1 MTFVSKNRF
10 SISLPIFYIAHHLQH
25 AKLCVPM
32 FKHWLQ
38 SAEIRGL
45 RTTSSCGICAAE
57 TYQSGHIVHIFR
69 MKNLGCV
76 QFSCIYH
83 KVHNS
88 TKN

>member
-10 SISLPIFYIAHHLQH
+10 SISLPTFCIAHHFQH

-32 FKHWLQ
+32 LKLLLQ

-57 TYQSGHIVHIFR
+57 TYQSGHIIHIFS
-69 MKNLGCV
+69 MQNLGCV
-76 QFSCIYH
+76 QFLCVYH
-83 KVHNS
+83 KVHNC